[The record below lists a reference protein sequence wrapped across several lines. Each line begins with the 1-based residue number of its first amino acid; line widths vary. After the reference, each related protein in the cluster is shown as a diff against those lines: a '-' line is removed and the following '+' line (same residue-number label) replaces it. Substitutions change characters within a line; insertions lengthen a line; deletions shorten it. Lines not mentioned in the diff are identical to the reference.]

1 MVGCCKL
8 SLYAN
13 ESCDGAYGFFW
24 AMIEMTR
31 QVHHVFAL
39 WQGCNFSRIEAL
51 NFRVFEHAYSINSLT
66 NTCSR
71 IRYKKQIV

>member
-1 MVGCCKL
+1 MQM
-8 SLYAN
+8 SLVTEHTA
-13 ESCDGAYGFFW
+13 FFS

-51 NFRVFEHAYSINSLT
+51 DFRVFVQRTQSIH
-66 NTCSR
+66 
-71 IRYKKQIV
+71 